1 MFEREKNRFSIRKNK
16 CYGACSVF
24 LGLTILTL
32 AMAGGNVKAEEV
44 LSENSVSVIAPE
56 VADNTNLEEPTLT
69 TNEVLAPRAFQ
80 GGADSNEEL
89 IKNALITV
97 TELTLENDK
106 LEESDSAENELNFSN
121 ADSLKAKFSIEA
133 EQVSKGDNFEV
144 VISNNLSVNG
154 ITTDDFSIRPDVNIK
169 DNDGGIIAKPTFD
182 PKRHVL
188 TYTFT
193 DYAALKRDIEAYV
206 ELELTLD
213 TKRFSKPV
221 KDEEFFVSIG
231 NKKETVRRD
240 VTFTPVIAE
249 DLTNANIDALFTKT
263 SITNKSFTYVT
274 QINPL
279 GEEIYSPG
287 LTNFVTDIFND
298 VESKYRVD
306 FSNINVKIYQ
316 MSPSNMSKTLEQD
329 YSSAIDVTNKIRFST
344 SKDSVHIEWDKAR
357 FRKDEGY
364 VIVLEKLDNT
374 SFEDNNETSLTSELK
389 NKSVLTDNGAA
400 RTTASYFVVYN
411 KENATASD
419 AKYSIGDFVWED
431 TNKDGVQDEEES
443 KKGISGVTVLLLDA
457 EGKQIKEQQTGPKGE
472 YKFTDLSGNTTYFL
486 KFESVPGYVR
496 TKQNS
501 QVGSKLKPDDFDSDA
516 SSTGLAIAKITNSNR
531 TDIDAGYY
539 KEEVKKGSFTEHH
552 IYEVYKDGV
561 KQEDLTTNIDIPTTS
576 GKETET
582 FTTSAKPDGTKED
595 PKKDFIFQPNETKKS
610 LEITKEL
617 DGKEVT
623 DNYQNDKDLA
633 VTYVYRKD
641 ITTKGSFTEHHIYEV
656 YKDGVKQEDLTTNID
671 IPTTSGKETETFTTS
686 AKPDG
691 TKEDPKKDFIF
702 QPNETKKSLEITK
715 ELDGKEVTDNY
726 QNDKDLAVTYVY
738 RKDITTKGSFTE
750 HHIYEVYKD
759 GVKQEDLT
767 TNIDI
772 PTTSGKETE
781 TFTTSAKPDGTKE
794 DPKKD
799 FIFQPNETKKSL
811 EITKELDGK
820 EVTDN
825 YQNDKDLAVTYVY
838 RKDISTEGN
847 VLVDYVIKGTND
859 RLRETY
865 TDTPLTNIISQG
877 GTPVTYDTT
886 EVKDNYH
893 EKPNTILGADGWTYK
908 LDGIRNDSD
917 KEQGNLEEGMIRV
930 VYEYLPV
937 KGDVIVDYVIEGTD
951 TKLQDTYTDTKLTNI
966 TDHGN
971 PVTYDTA
978 ENNEKP
984 DTLKDDNGL
993 TYKLVGIKKG
1003 SDTEQGNLKEGTI
1016 HVTYEYRLVPI
1027 EGDVIVDY
1035 YIEGT
1040 ETKLRDTYQD
1050 TPLKNISDTDGRHVT
1065 YNTTENDEKPKYL
1078 VKDGDTYE
1086 LVGRRQG
1093 SDLEIGELKE
1103 GTRHIIYDY
1112 RKLIMPKG
1120 DFVEHHIYRTVDE
1133 QGNVV
1138 EEEFENVP
1146 VTEGTSKDTFNTA
1159 KRDRAGYK
1167 LVEVTSS
1174 TETAFNLD
1182 GKAKENHYRDN
1193 RGQEVT
1199 YVYVRVR
1206 INDTRSN
1213 LVTFEEVLPNESGQ
1227 NAGTVEIE
1235 ENAPIV
1241 ELEYP
1246 SQEGM
1251 SGENAGTVEVE
1262 ENAPIVELD
1271 YPSQEGMSGENAG
1284 TVEIEESSPIVELD
1298 YPSQEGMSGENAGTV
1313 EVEENAP
1320 IVELDYPSQES
1331 MSGENIGQQTI
1342 EEDTPTVT
1350 IKEKPVVK
1358 PVSSQPS
1365 KAELPATGERSE
1377 TAVTVLGL
1385 ALSALGLTFIR
1396 KRKQN

>member
-1 MFEREKNRFSIRKNK
+1 MGTKNRKLKIEGETIVFEREKNRFSIRKNK

-738 RKDITTKGSFTE
+738 RKDI
-750 HHIYEVYKD
+750 
-759 GVKQEDLT
+759 
-767 TNIDI
+767 
-772 PTTSGKETE
+772 
-781 TFTTSAKPDGTKE
+781 
-794 DPKKD
+794 
-799 FIFQPNETKKSL
+799 
-811 EITKELDGK
+811 
-820 EVTDN
+820 
-825 YQNDKDLAVTYVY
+825 
-838 RKDISTEGN
+838 STEGN

-971 PVTYDTA
+971 PVTYDTD